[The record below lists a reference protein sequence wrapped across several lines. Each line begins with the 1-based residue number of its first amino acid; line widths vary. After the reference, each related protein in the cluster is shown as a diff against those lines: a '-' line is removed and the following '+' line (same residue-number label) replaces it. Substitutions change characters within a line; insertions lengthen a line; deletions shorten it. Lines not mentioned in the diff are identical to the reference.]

1 MTWSFEISTAPK
13 GRNITV
19 MRTARSKDGVTRFPV
34 EEFEPD
40 HVWLATKCGKVL
52 KSYWIPETAKN
63 EGRWAG
69 LGTKEQPVAWQLYVV
84 PAHPNSVSD
93 LGLNIVTKHTE
104 ISNSKTAAATDIP
117 EARTPL
123 GHIKAVTGK
132 SGAGAVESVCPASID
147 DVGGGA

>member
-1 MTWSFEISTAPK
+1 MTWSFD
-13 GRNITV
+13 IT
-19 MRTARSKDGVTRFPV
+19 SGPLND
-34 EEFEPD
+34 E
-40 HVWLATKCGKVL
+40 VWLATKCGKVIR
-52 KSYWIPETAKN
+52 SYWLDKT
-63 EGRWAG
+63 GRWAG